1 MRRRHHAR
9 AFDPQHAAC
18 PLSARTMFSLNLLQ
32 FVKAALFLATG
43 YFSGR
48 ALVRPAP
55 APAPFAGFNNAD
67 LDTLV
72 GQPVDFILDAVLG
85 PGHNALTGPPPRR
98 NAPLRRTDSTV
109 DVCEDGGNG
118 QWYSL
123 VHRRMQ
129 PYPFYRTAKDIRDSR
144 RRQARE
150 AQARAAAAAAYA
162 ANPPVAVGPLYAGVY
177 TPPIGRDIIANAPP
191 GTYPPPVIPHFP
203 VFNTAVP
210 NTPPATGRRFASPSS
225 LETNPPSTTRYSL
238 NSKRKRQAEDE
249 VNGEDEAEAHLSEK
263 AKGKRRRIETD
274 SGAGSAANEATGGS
288 VSADEQPVAG
298 PSRAAGSHE
307 QTVQPS
313 SSGAT
318 GASESI
324 TTTAAAGPSEM
335 TVDDYEPSGS
345 SSSSTAAPAKARRT
359 TRKAAAALVSLS
371 SPRFS
376 LGLTRLKTAST
387 STGPTRTLRSS
398 TRNAPYP
405 SASAAAASTSTAAVA
420 VASSSAASPR
430 RSTRSRKGKG
440 KATEADNMDLDE
452 S

>member
-1 MRRRHHAR
+1 
-9 AFDPQHAAC
+9 
-18 PLSARTMFSLNLLQ
+18 MFSLNLLQ

-48 ALVRPAP
+48 ALVRAQDPAP

-72 GQPVDFILDAVLG
+72 GQPVEFILDAVLG

-162 ANPPVAVGPLYAGVY
+162 ANPPVATGPLYAGVY

-225 LETNPPSTTRYSL
+225 LETNPPSTARYSL
-238 NSKRKRQAEDE
+238 NSNKRKRQAEDE

-274 SGAGSAANEATGGS
+274 SGAGSAANEEVAGAS
-288 VSADEQPVAG
+288 EQPVAG

-307 QTVQPS
+307 QTVQPTS
-313 SSGAT
+313 SAAIGAT
-318 GASESI
+318 QSI
-324 TTTAAAGPSEM
+324 PTTAAAGPSDM
-335 TVDDYEPSGS
+335 IVDDAEQSGS
-345 SSSSTAAPAKARRT
+345 SSSATTAAPVKARRT
-359 TRKAAAALVSLS
+359 TRKAAAAQ
-371 SPRFS
+371 
-376 LGLTRLKTAST
+376 AAWT

-398 TRNAPYP
+398 TRNAPYS
-405 SASAAAASTSTAAVA
+405 SASVAAASTST
-420 VASSSAASPR
+420 SAAASGSAPSPR

-440 KATEADNMDLDE
+440 KATEADNMDVDE

>member
-1 MRRRHHAR
+1 
-9 AFDPQHAAC
+9 
-18 PLSARTMFSLNLLQ
+18 MFSLNLLQ

-48 ALVRPAP
+48 ALVRAQDPAP

-72 GQPVDFILDAVLG
+72 GQPVEFILDAVLG

-123 VHRRMQ
+123 IHRRMQ

-150 AQARAAAAAAYA
+150 AQARAAYA

-177 TPPIGRDIIANAPP
+177 TPPIGRDLIANAPP

-210 NTPPATGRRFASPSS
+210 NTPPATGRRFTSPSS
-225 LETNPPSTTRYSL
+225 LETNPPSTARYSL
-238 NSKRKRQAEDE
+238 NSNKRKRQAEDE
-249 VNGEDEAEAHLSEK
+249 VNGEDDAEAHLSEK
-263 AKGKRRRIETD
+263 AQGKRRRIETD
-274 SGAGSAANEATGGS
+274 SGAGSAANEEVAG
-288 VSADEQPVAG
+288 AAEQPVAG
-298 PSRAAGSHE
+298 PSRAHGSHE
-307 QTVQPS
+307 QTVQLSPS
-313 SSGAT
+313 GET
-318 GASESI
+318 GTSESNS
-324 TTTAAAGPSEM
+324 TTAAAGPSEM
-335 TVDDYEPSGS
+335 IVDNDEPSGS
-345 SSSSTAAPAKARRT
+345 SSSATTAAPAKARRT
-359 TRKAAAALVSLS
+359 TRKTAAAQ
-371 SPRFS
+371 
-376 LGLTRLKTAST
+376 TTST

-405 SASAAAASTSTAAVA
+405 SASAAAASTST
-420 VASSSAASPR
+420 SAAASGSAPSPR

-440 KATEADNMDLDE
+440 KATEEDIMDVDE